1 MEIRDAVKKMLKEI
15 GLAEKWQCYKPEY
28 GAQVGPVVLQS
39 ETHYL
44 EATFPIA
51 QRDLD
56 VPGYEEILKQKI
68 RDALAKART
77 RHQ

>member
-1 MEIRDAVKKMLKEI
+1 MEIRDAVTKMLKEI
-15 GLAEKWQCYKPEY
+15 GLSEKWQCRKPGY
-28 GAQVGPVVLQS
+28 GALVGPVVLQS

-44 EATFPIA
+44 EASFPIA

-68 RDALAKART
+68 RAALAKAKI
-77 RHQ
+77 RH

>member
-1 MEIRDAVKKMLKEI
+1 MEIRDAVTKMLKEI
-15 GLAEKWQCYKPEY
+15 GLAEKWSCRKPGY
-28 GAQVGPVVLQS
+28 GEPAGPVVLQS

-44 EATFPIA
+44 EASFSIT

-68 RDALAKART
+68 RAALAKAKT
-77 RHQ
+77 RH

>member
-1 MEIRDAVKKMLKEI
+1 MEIRDAVTKMLKEI
-15 GLAEKWQCYKPEY
+15 GLSEKWQCHKPGY
-28 GAQVGPVVLQS
+28 GAPVGPVVLQS

-44 EATFPIA
+44 EASFPIA

-68 RDALAKART
+68 RAALAKAKM
-77 RHQ
+77 RH

>member
-1 MEIRDAVKKMLKEI
+1 MEIRDAVTKMLREI
-15 GLAEKWQCYKPEY
+15 GLAEKWQCRKPGY
-28 GAQVGPVVLQS
+28 GELVGPVVLQS

-44 EATFPIA
+44 EASFPIT

-68 RDALAKART
+68 RQALSKART
-77 RHQ
+77 RH